1 MTTSTRPEIDDVDRA
16 LIAGL
21 VENGRATYAALA
33 PQVGLSQAA
42 VRTRV

>member
-33 PQVGLSQAA
+33 PQVA
-42 VRTRV
+42 VGSSVKRP